1 MRRTEHQN
9 GSTMPRTEPENRRKP
24 RQIQASDAEWI
35 RIKDMAKAVDKSISE
50 FLRQSVLPENSRA
63 HVSSMNPNAVPV
75 AAALS
80 AIEERLAMMAQV
92 SVASGRIEPNTL
104 AQLAKIER
112 FLGEIITRLEADR
125 RMR

>member
-24 RQIQASDAEWI
+24 RQIQASDAEWL

-63 HVSSMNPNAVPV
+63 DVSSMNPNAVPV

-125 RMR
+125 RIR